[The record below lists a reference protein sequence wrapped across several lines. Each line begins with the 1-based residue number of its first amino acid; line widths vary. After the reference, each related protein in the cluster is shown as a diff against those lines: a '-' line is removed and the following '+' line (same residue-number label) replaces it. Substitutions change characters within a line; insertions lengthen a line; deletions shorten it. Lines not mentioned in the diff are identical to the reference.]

1 MLVKRSW
8 NIRYYKKKQEKSI
21 NISFDSLYFE
31 TWWTIKIFSKNMFC
45 HNVRPIDSES
55 TSITSRLKIVDR
67 IKETVSL
74 SLSLSLVLYK
84 PLFRSQVNTKREGRE
99 QKPAGCLSSFLIK
112 LGGCTKESGRL
123 LRPSPSPL
131 PYFRVRN

>member
-1 MLVKRSW
+1 M
-8 NIRYYKKKQEKSI
+8 
-21 NISFDSLYFE
+21 
-31 TWWTIKIFSKNMFC
+31 KIFSKNMFLE
-45 HNVRPIDSES
+45 NVRSIDNES
-55 TSITSRLKIVDR
+55 TLITSLKIVDR
-67 IKETVSL
+67 IKETL

-123 LRPSPSPL
+123 LRPFPSHTSAYETNKL
-131 PYFRVRN
+131 HQRGRN